1 VSELHYTGA
10 WWYHAGQP
18 DAWRAAGA
26 HQVALPSAAAGPLV
40 WRPLAS
46 WADLLGR
53 DALALHGY
61 LAECAAI
68 VAPWGLEPAAVG
80 VGPDGLQAALR
91 AAAPEPAP
99 MPDERTP
106 EEILAAER
114 AGMRCPRLWC
124 RLVLVDA
131 GLWAQLEQWASAPE
145 RSEIERAYWADA
157 QIWRR
162 TDPLVSAVGPA
173 LGLDDAQ
180 LDDLFRAALAL
191 EAVNGAA

>member
-1 VSELHYTGA
+1 MSEYQYSGW

-18 DAWRAAGA
+18 DARRLSTNDQVGLLDEQEQAVWLPLYAWA
-26 HQVALPSAAAGPLV
+26 HRG
-40 WRPLAS
+40 
-46 WADLLGR
+46 GR
-53 DALALHGY
+53 DFLALNGY
-61 LAECAAI
+61 LAEYAETP
-68 VAPWGLEPAAVG
+68 APWGRLPPEIG
-80 VGPDGLQAALR
+80 IGPDGIQAALR

-99 MPDERTP
+99 EPDPRTP

-114 AGMRCPRLWC
+114 LGMRCRRLWC

-131 GLWAQLEQWASAPE
+131 GLWAPLEAWAADPA

-173 LGLDDAQ
+173 LGLTDAQ
-180 LDDLFRAALAL
+180 LDALFRAAIAL
-191 EAVNGAA
+191 EAANGTA